1 MFHLLLWFVLEV
13 VSTYSTV
20 QKLCETFFMFYLAN
34 CEWQESLVQISARF
48 SALAKRMSL

>member
-20 QKLCETFFMFYLAN
+20 QKLCETRFMFYLAN
-34 CEWQESLVQISARF
+34 CECGKR
-48 SALAKRMSL
+48 ALAPMMTKCSFKSF